1 MKIAK
6 QLVLALGI
14 VSLAACGGGGG
25 SGEPGATAPI
35 SNDVENVSTNTGSN
49 SSTSTGNTSTTEST
63 STNGS
68 STSTN
73 TTTGGTTTSGDAPN
87 TSSNTTGDT
96 PTTAPSPQE
105 PASSSAVSLTWDIPA
120 VREDGSYL
128 AVYEIDGYELRYSKD
143 NSNTETVVRIAD
155 AQTTDWVLENAEP
168 GYYEFTIAT
177 IDSDGV
183 YSQYSAPASKT
194 IE

>member
-25 SGEPGATAPI
+25 SGSGESGATAPI
-35 SNDVENVSTNTGSN
+35 SNDVENVSTNTGTN
-49 SSTSTGNTSTTEST
+49 PDTSSPDTTNTSGTGSSDGTSTT
-63 STNGS
+63 
-68 STSTN
+68 
-73 TTTGGTTTSGDAPN
+73 TTDETTSGA
-87 TSSNTTGDT
+87 
-96 PTTAPSPQE
+96 PTTAPSAA
-105 PASSSAVSLTWDIPA
+105 PANNDVSLTWDIPA
-120 VREDGSYL
+120 AREDGSYL

-143 NSNTETVVRIAD
+143 NSNTETVVRIED
-155 AQTTDWVLENAEP
+155 AQTTDWVLEDAEP

-183 YSQYSAPASKT
+183 YSQYSTPASKT

>member
-14 VSLAACGGGGG
+14 VSLAACGGGGSG

-35 SNDVENVSTNTGSN
+35 SNDVENVSTNTGTN
-49 SSTSTGNTSTTEST
+49 PDTSSPDT
-63 STNGS
+63 
-68 STSTN
+68 TN
-73 TTTGGTTTSGDAPN
+73 TDGTTSSAPN
-87 TSSNTTGDT
+87 TSGSNTDAG
-96 PTTAPSPQE
+96 PTTAPSAA
-105 PASSSAVSLTWDIPA
+105 PANNDVSLTWDIPA
-120 VREDGSYL
+120 AREDGSYL

-143 NSNTETVVRIAD
+143 NSNTETVVRIED
-155 AQTTDWVLENAEP
+155 AQTTDWVLEDAEP

>member
-14 VSLAACGGGGG
+14 VSLAACGGGSG

-35 SNDVENVSTNTGSN
+35 SNDVENVSTNTG
-49 SSTSTGNTSTTEST
+49 TSAGNTSGTSSTDGT
-63 STNGS
+63 STTSTTTDTPTS
-68 STSTN
+68 ST
-73 TTTGGTTTSGDAPN
+73 PN
-87 TSSNTTGDT
+87 TSGNATDT
-96 PTTAPSPQE
+96 EPSTAPSAPV
-105 PASSSAVSLTWDIPA
+105 ASNDVALTWDIPA
-120 VREDGSYL
+120 AREDGSYL
-128 AVYEIDGYELRYSKD
+128 AVYEIGGYELRYSKD
-143 NSNTETVVRIAD
+143 NSNTETVVHIDD

>member
-14 VSLAACGGGGG
+14 VSLAACGGGSG

-49 SSTSTGNTSTTEST
+49 SGTSTGNTST
-63 STNGS
+63 

-73 TTTGGTTTSGDAPN
+73 TTTDETTTSGDTPN
-87 TSSNTTGDT
+87 TSSNTTGDA
-96 PTTAPSPQE
+96 PATAPSTPE

-194 IE
+194 VE